1 MANGWVRLDPIAAT
15 KEVIAP
21 LLGGLLGMILVPGL
35 GVQLIQRLVPA
46 FAPHRNLIC
55 TFSPPLTHKSFPLIG
70 AVLVNLYPAIF
81 MVAGII
87 RSSFVVYDILA
98 SWSQTI
104 RDKEFLVELRLKNHE
119 PEVEKEKEPVADTL
133 PNVGAHGEESPL

>member
-1 MANGWVRLDPIAAT
+1 MANGWVRLDPITAT

-35 GVQLIQRLVPA
+35 GVQLIRHLVPA
-46 FAPHRNLIC
+46 FAPHKNAIC
-55 TFSPPLTHKSFPLIG
+55 TFSPPLTHTIFLLIET
-70 AVLVNLYPAIF
+70 VLVNLYPAIF
-81 MVAGII
+81 MVAGLI

-98 SWSQTI
+98 SWSQSI

-119 PEVEKEKEPVADTL
+119 PEQEKVAEAL
-133 PNVGAHGEESPL
+133 PKVGAHGEESPL